1 MQETNEYLIFIETKQ
16 GEKSDYSIFCTSYDD
31 AKNEAEKK
39 AEKSGDN
46 VLRVTIIE
54 VI

>member
-1 MQETNEYLIFIETKQ
+1 MEETNEYLVFIETKQ

-31 AKNEAEKK
+31 AKKESEKR
-39 AEKSGDN
+39 AEKSGDI